1 MDKLEAVGSMRQGDA
16 GGTWR
21 TGLANA
27 SQPLQAKRFQVPWP
41 SLHHASITFFNRSN
55 HHEQEPGQQESSE
68 ERTRQEPQGKKGS
81 EEGKEGSQQAAMM
94 R

>member
-1 MDKLEAVGSMRQGDA
+1 MKAPSEKPVGWGMAMAWPDVASAQRRARQA
-16 GGTWR
+16 TM
-21 TGLANA
+21 L
-27 SQPLQAKRFQVPWP
+27 P
-41 SLHHASITFFNRSN
+41 SPQSAYRTFFNRSN